1 MTRPSLEVKNRNSL
15 FQATH
20 FSKMKCLEDP
30 NKQKAVEAELHRL
43 LDTVLSMFS
52 RSIMTRDIGD
62 SASIVTYMIEFIKQT
77 PGSKEMVKNT
87 LIKNTEIFLT
97 AGWFYLTVT
106 NVDTER
112 VVNSLFEMMDRLE
125 NEPMEPAAET
135 EAQETHDEDNDVHS
149 EDNDSKESP
158 ENEEPVA
165 TEREGNEEGEGS
177 TDDRTQQ
184 QVWELS
190 CPNN

>member
-15 FQATH
+15 SQATH
-20 FSKMKCLEDP
+20 FSEMKCLEDP

-43 LDTVLSMFS
+43 LDTVLSMLT

-62 SASIVTYMIEFIKQT
+62 SASIVTYMIEFVKQT
-77 PGSKEMVKNT
+77 PGSKESVRET

-97 AGWFYLTVT
+97 SGLCRSTVMS
-106 NVDTER
+106 VDTER

-125 NEPMEPAAET
+125 NPSTEPAT
-135 EAQETHDEDNDVHS
+135 EPEERETHDEESEAHS

-158 ENEEPVA
+158 LPSASVAA
-165 TEREGNEEGEGS
+165 TE
-177 TDDRTQQ
+177 DDKDDHTQQ
-184 QVWELS
+184 QVRSLP
-190 CPNN
+190 CPQG

>member
-1 MTRPSLEVKNRNSL
+1 MTRPSLEVKNRNFL

-20 FSKMKCLEDP
+20 FSEMKCLEDP

-43 LDTVLSMFS
+43 LDTVLLMFS

-77 PGSKEMVKNT
+77 PGSKELVKNT

-97 AGWFYLTVT
+97 SGWFYFMVT
-106 NVDTER
+106 SVDTER

-125 NEPMEPAAET
+125 NDPTEPTEET
-135 EAQETHDEDNDVHS
+135 ETHETHDEENNVHS

-165 TEREGNEEGEGS
+165 TEGEDNVNEECN
-177 TDDRTQQ
+177 TDDHIQQ
-184 QVWELS
+184 QVRELS
-190 CPNN
+190 CRNN